1 MPTGR
6 NPLLPC
12 QSLNLSASSVNDSF
26 CRFRSI
32 CFYTSYRFFSSANYD
47 VELFHKASAAQ
58 GVVEAG
64 LQTQKDEYLT
74 ITLKWSTPRSTAGDL
89 HNTTSVSRVTPI
101 DVNSRHSSC
110 LTNFLLND
118 RSVMLEMPTPSKSRA
133 GGASHKVLS
142 HMLTSHAGEI
152 FIHTLNISKSVL
164 EDPPNIFDGN
174 LKSLNKATKS
184 ILNLVL
190 ISFCSSWRTS
200 DRLPSG

>member
-32 CFYTSYRFFSSANYD
+32 CFYTSYRFFSSASYD

-118 RSVMLEMPTPSKSRA
+118 RSVMLEMPTHSKSR
-133 GGASHKVLS
+133 VLS

>member
-6 NPLLPC
+6 KPLF
-12 QSLNLSASSVNDSF
+12 SF
-26 CRFRSI
+26 QFLDLRL
-32 CFYTSYRFFSSANYD
+32 YQFFSSANYD

-118 RSVMLEMPTPSKSRA
+118 RSVMLEMPTHSKSR
-133 GGASHKVLS
+133 VLS

-174 LKSLNKATKS
+174 LISLNKATKYCL
-184 ILNLVL
+184 LNLVR
-190 ISFCSSWRTS
+190 ISFLSSWRTS